1 MNSNDFTT
9 KRLEIVLVFVVGL
22 LQVLQAGWSF
32 YLNRQTADKI
42 DEVKRSQDISD
53 KILESEPIIAGGDP
67 ARAKVV
73 LGALYVRAFSDDD
86 KEDLARIAVL
96 SDKRELR
103 DAISYIIRTDSQS
116 TPALAQRLSKVFS
129 SIAAQQVDAA
139 TAQANAI
146 VSGVVPN
153 KTYSELAKK
162 DFPVQPTPEIKA
174 AAVLSSKTG
183 QPTDGWIYL
192 GTTDTTKA
200 GAPINE
206 RTTTTVTVPLGDIN
220 TTLTT
225 FVALREQGTTLQ
237 GNVRTV
243 LPPGRELRVRGISPR
258 RLAGGGYAI
267 WASVISK

>member
-1 MNSNDFTT
+1 
-9 KRLEIVLVFVVGL
+9 
-22 LQVLQAGWSF
+22 
-32 YLNRQTADKI
+32 
-42 DEVKRSQDISD
+42 
-53 KILESEPIIAGGDP
+53 
-67 ARAKVV
+67 
-73 LGALYVRAFSDDD
+73 VRAFSDDD

-96 SDKRELR
+96 SDKSELR

-116 TPALAQRLSKVFS
+116 SPELAQKLNKVFS

-146 VSGVVPN
+146 GSGLVTKN
-153 KTYSELAKK
+153 TYFELAKK
-162 DFPVQPTPEIKA
+162 DSPVRPTPEIKA

-183 QPTDGWIYL
+183 QPTYGWIYL
-192 GTTDTTKA
+192 GTADMTKA
-200 GAPINE
+200 GTPINE
-206 RTTTTVTVPLGDIN
+206 RTTTTSTVPSPDII

-237 GNVRTV
+237 GNVKTV
-243 LPPGRELRVRGISPR
+243 LPPGRELTVRGISPR